1 MREQVFLN
9 RNEILKYSKVTL
21 EFAYSFNK
29 TIVFIFILIHAMH
42 IAEIT
47 NLKVCLTPDEKLSV
61 TTCFASKGSVLFC

>member
-1 MREQVFLN
+1 MK
-9 RNEILKYSKVTL
+9 ILKYSKVTL

-47 NLKVCLTPDEKLSV
+47 NLKVCLTLDEKLAV
-61 TTCFASKGSVLFC
+61 TTCPASKGSALFC